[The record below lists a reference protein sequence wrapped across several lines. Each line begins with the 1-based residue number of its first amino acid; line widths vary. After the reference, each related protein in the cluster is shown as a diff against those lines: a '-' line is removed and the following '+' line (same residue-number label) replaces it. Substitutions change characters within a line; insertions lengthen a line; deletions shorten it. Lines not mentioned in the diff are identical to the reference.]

1 MDGIVFIDK
10 DINYTSKDIT
20 MMVGKKFGTTKVGHV
35 GTLDPFASG
44 LLMVMVNKATKTL
57 ICFEDFPKAYVATI
71 KLGEYKDSM
80 DITGNTVKT
89 MDVPSFSKEEIE
101 KALLSFMGK
110 SMQTVPLTSA
120 VHVNGKRL
128 YEYAHK
134 GKTIEL
140 PTREI
145 EVFGIELINYS
156 GDEITFKVC
165 VSKGTYIRVLGSD
178 IAKKLGT
185 VGYLEELRRISTGPF
200 NVSEATRIGDLKEEN
215 VKSTTE
221 VLSRF
226 IRTVSVNTQEALDIK
241 NGKIKTYPLETT
253 TDKLLVIDEYDN
265 PIALYTNIDNQYIF
279 RRGLF

>member
-20 MMVGKKFGTTKVGHV
+20 MMVGKRFGTTKVGHV

-57 ICFEDFPKAYVATI
+57 ICFEDFPKEYVATI

-80 DITGNTVKT
+80 DITGNTVET
-89 MDVPSFSKEEIE
+89 IDVPNFSKEEIE
-101 KALLSFMGK
+101 KVLLSFMGK

-145 EVFGIELINYS
+145 EVLGIELINYS

-165 VSKGTYIRVLGSD
+165 VSKGTYIRAIGSD
-178 IAKKLGT
+178 IAKRLGT
-185 VGYLEELRRISTGPF
+185 VGYLKELRRISTGPF
-200 NVSEATRIGDLKEEN
+200 NVSEAVRIGDLKEEN

-226 IRTVSVNTQEALDIK
+226 IRTISVNSQEALDIK
-241 NGKIKTYPLETT
+241 NGKIKTYPLEVT
-253 TDKLLVIDEYDN
+253 TDKLLAIDEYDN

>member
-44 LLMVMVNKATKTL
+44 FLMVMVNKATKTL
-57 ICFEDFPKAYVATI
+57 ICFEDFPKAYVTTI

-80 DITGNTVKT
+80 DITGNTVET
-89 MDVPSFSKEEIE
+89 MDVPNFSKEEIE
-101 KALLSFMGK
+101 KILLSFMGK

-134 GKTIEL
+134 GKTIDL

-185 VGYLEELRRISTGPF
+185 VGYLKELRRISTGPF
-200 NVSEATRIGDLKEEN
+200 NVSEAVKIGDLKEEN

-226 IRTVSVNTQEALDIK
+226 IRTVSVNDQEALDIK
-241 NGKIKTYPLETT
+241 NGKIKTYSLEAT